1 MLTMDFEF
9 KGEPDDDQKK
19 EIVKRIIVA
28 LAEAK
33 WSPERF
39 RVAWSQSEGDQ
50 TRKLA

>member
-1 MLTMDFEF
+1 MLTMDFQF
-9 KGEPDDDQKK
+9 KGEPDEHQKK
-19 EIVKRIIVA
+19 EIVKRIIGA

-39 RVAWSQSEGDQ
+39 RVAWSESQGDQ